1 MTKLFKKS
9 ETSLFIMP
17 FSTDMGLDICIFLTT
32 WKKLKKSN
40 TYISN
45 ERWAE
50 RWADRQKTDVL
61 LNHHTTGRSN
71 KPSRLWCFLKRLLS
85 DCLFTISCSPNFYE
99 LLSSSSEPKV
109 TYVYV
114 YVFIMILSKGQWY
127 PRNNES

>member
-50 RWADRQKTDVL
+50 R
-61 LNHHTTGRSN
+61 
-71 KPSRLWCFLKRLLS
+71 
-85 DCLFTISCSPNFYE
+85 
-99 LLSSSSEPKV
+99 
-109 TYVYV
+109 
-114 YVFIMILSKGQWY
+114 
-127 PRNNES
+127 